1 MAKLLVKIQNS
12 VFPVRVNGDRYQN
25 GDELEIDEVQFTKGT
40 MAILDKIEDKIPNPD
55 GDNNPNGNPDG
66 NGGKDEFEGKT
77 VEELKAYAD
86 EHNID
91 IGNATSEKG
100 IIKKIKEATEKAE

>member
-12 VFPVRVNGDRYQN
+12 VFPVRVNGSRYQN
-25 GDELEIDEVQFTKGT
+25 GDELEIDEAQFTKGT
-40 MAILDKIEDKIPNPD
+40 MVILDKIEDKIPNPD
-55 GDNNPNGNPDG
+55 GND
-66 NGGKDEFEGKT
+66 GKDELEGKT

-91 IGNATSEKG
+91 IGNATSENG
-100 IIKKIKEATEKAE
+100 IIKKIKEAREKVEE